1 MKKLLFLFF
10 LITISYANAQVGI
23 GGNPDNSAMLDIQ
36 STDKGLLIPRVNLSN
51 ITDTSLDGTNT
62 VSEGMI
68 IYNTNANI
76 TGGNGKGLYYFNGTQ
91 WQKFTV
97 NSYNVSS
104 VTIGTNEITKSNTAG
119 EDVAGYDTAL
129 EPSVYNKDGKI
140 QVKLV
145 VKYES
150 INAGNVNFQ
159 IRARNL
165 NNTDV
170 WPITNGDFGTHAS
183 TGDNR
188 KVATSAWVNWDAT
201 TTAYEIHLF
210 SWVSS
215 GSIKIISA
223 YLLVRSQ

>member
-1 MKKLLFLFF
+1 MKKILFLLFLF
-10 LITISYANAQVGI
+10 LILSIKAQVGI
-23 GGNPDNSAMLDIQ
+23 GGNPDNAAMLDIQ
-36 STDKGLLIPRVNLSN
+36 STHKGLLIPRVSLSN
-51 ITDTSLDGTNT
+51 ITDTSLDGTYT

-68 IYNTNANI
+68 IYNTNANV

-91 WQKFTV
+91 WEKFTV

-104 VTIGTNEITKSNTAG
+104 VTIGTNEITKNNTTG

-150 INAGNVNFQ
+150 INAGDVNFQ
-159 IRARNL
+159 LRTRNL

-170 WPITNGDFGTHAS
+170 YPVTNADFGTHAS

-188 KVATSAWVNWDAT
+188 KVATSAWKNWDAT

-215 GSIKIISA
+215 GNINIISA